1 MSIDWKK
8 STEPT
13 LKPSRQLSW
22 LIPWPTLPA
31 SVEISKMQNTN
42 PTSTKQHGRKQ
53 RPPRAGPLSPPNQK
67 ASNMNLLHIAWRNMQ
82 QRGFATLLTMF
93 SMALGVAL
101 VVLVLSIS
109 WTITESFDRNS
120 NVGYNLIV
128 GARGGSL
135 QLVLNSVFY
144 LSKPIEVLPY
154 DDYLD
159 FLSEEDR
166 TKEIK
171 RIGGRIA
178 NPDRTK
184 GSEFS
189 KYMDGGFA
197 IPICLG
203 DYFGPFRVVGTTPAF
218 FDKLRYG
225 RASDMEYK
233 FSEGRNFVDH
243 SPEHGFFEA
252 VLGSQVA
259 ATMNK
264 KVGDTL
270 QTTHGDP
277 EGIGHGEAF
286 TIVGV
291 LAPTGTPNDRAA
303 FINIEGFYK
312 MDNHSRAFVDPA
324 HPDELK
330 VDVPKEPADAPDR
343 LPLEKRDV
351 VAILVKPSNG
361 SYAVFLEKPV
371 NKTMRMQAVSPISEI
386 SGMLEMF
393 VAPVKNALLGLTAV
407 VCIVSAISILVSIY
421 NSMSDRRRDIAVMRA
436 LGARRDVVL
445 LVVLLESLLIACIG
459 GAVGWFAG
467 HGIGVACADMVEERT
482 GLQIGFF
489 NTITIYELTLIPGL
503 VLLATLA
510 GIIPAFVA
518 YRTDVSKNLGA

>member
-1 MSIDWKK
+1 MK
-8 STEPT
+8 
-13 LKPSRQLSW
+13 
-22 LIPWPTLPA
+22 
-31 SVEISKMQNTN
+31 
-42 PTSTKQHGRKQ
+42 
-53 RPPRAGPLSPPNQK
+53 
-67 ASNMNLLHIAWRNMQ
+67 
-82 QRGFATLLTMF
+82 F
-93 SMALGVAL
+93 
-101 VVLVLSIS
+101 
-109 WTITESFDRNS
+109 
-120 NVGYNLIV
+120 
-128 GARGGSL
+128 
-135 QLVLNSVFY
+135 
-144 LSKPIEVLPY
+144 LPY
-154 DDYLD
+154 DDYLE
-159 FLSEEDR
+159 FLPGDQR
-166 TKEIK
+166 AKEIK

-178 NPDRTK
+178 DPDRQ
-184 GSEFS
+184 GEHA

-203 DYFGPFRVVGTTPAF
+203 DYYGPFRVVGTTPDF
-218 FDKLRYG
+218 FEKLRYG
-225 RASDMEYK
+225 RSSDQEYK

-277 EGIGHGEAF
+277 EGQGHGEAF
-286 TIVGV
+286 TIVGI

-312 MDNHSRAFVDPA
+312 MDNHARAFVDPA
-324 HPDELK
+324 HPDNLK
-330 VDVPKEPADAPDR
+330 VDVAKEPADAPDR

-351 VAILVKPSNG
+351 VAVLVKPANG
-361 SYAVFLEKPV
+361 SYAVFLERPI

-386 SGMLEMF
+386 SGMLAMF
-393 VAPVKNALLGLTAV
+393 VAPVKNALLGLTVV
-407 VCIVSAISILVSIY
+407 VCVVSAISILVSIY

-467 HGIGVACADMVEERT
+467 HGIGVACADLVEERT

-489 NTITIYELTLIPGL
+489 NTITVYELTLIPGL
-503 VLLATLA
+503 SRLSCSPRWQALSRQGFRGLSSQNTDTRHGFHWFEKSRRVMNFCLTIKPTGWREPGLCLGTQQDLQALPVLIKSCSTRPIVTEYFGCAVPYATRAPPLLNHWFDL
-510 GIIPAFVA
+510 IH
-518 YRTDVSKNLGA
+518 